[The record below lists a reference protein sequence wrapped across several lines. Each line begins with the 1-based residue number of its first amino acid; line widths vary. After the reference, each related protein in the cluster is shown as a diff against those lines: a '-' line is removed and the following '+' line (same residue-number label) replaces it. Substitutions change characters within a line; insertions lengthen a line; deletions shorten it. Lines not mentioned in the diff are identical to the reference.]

1 MKDSILYMDVA
12 EWQMLDHKNI
22 NDDQKKWYHHRPA
35 YSILPHKHGS
45 HAHARADAHARHEDS
60 LVCLP
65 SDV

>member
-1 MKDSILYMDVA
+1 MDVA
-12 EWQMLDHKNI
+12 EWQMLEHKNI
-22 NDDQKKWYHHRPA
+22 NDHQKKVPPRPA

-45 HAHARADAHARHEDS
+45 HAHARADAHARHENS